1 MNGMRQRQ
9 ETTQIRDEI
18 QGIKQ
23 FASHLS
29 AFPYHLLKSFL
40 LCKLPTAGT
49 LLLNHFPTAPQHFRP
64 SVIFW
69 DIPITGKNATRVC
82 SYTGSCTNSN
92 VQSPPPK
99 AVLHPRNAGLLLKHS
114 PPPAQWYAW
123 FLLIHTARYF
133 LSALSQ
139 DITVVRAQRLMA
151 CREKKNKS
159 NLGQKKVELKIY

>member
-1 MNGMRQRQ
+1 MKGMRQRQ

-23 FASHLS
+23 FTSHLS

-69 DIPITGKNATRVC
+69 DIPITGRNATRVC
-82 SYTGSCTNSN
+82 SYTGSNSN

-99 AVLHPRNAGLLLKHS
+99 AVLRPRNAGLLLKHS
-114 PPPAQWYAW
+114 PPPAQWHAW

-139 DITVVRAQRLMA
+139 DITVVRAQGLMA

>member
-1 MNGMRQRQ
+1 MKGMRQRQ

-69 DIPITGKNATRVC
+69 DIPITGRNATRVC
-82 SYTGSCTNSN
+82 SYTGSNSN

-99 AVLHPRNAGLLLKHS
+99 AVLRPRNAGLLLKHS
-114 PPPAQWYAW
+114 PSPAQWHAW

-139 DITVVRAQRLMA
+139 DITVVRAQGLMA

>member
-1 MNGMRQRQ
+1 MKGMRQRQ

-49 LLLNHFPTAPQHFRP
+49 LISNHFPTAPQHFRP

-69 DIPITGKNATRVC
+69 DIPITGRNATRVC
-82 SYTGSCTNSN
+82 SYTGSNSN

-99 AVLHPRNAGLLLKHS
+99 AVLRPRNAGLLLKHS
-114 PPPAQWYAW
+114 PPPAQWHAW
-123 FLLIHTARYF
+123 FLLIHTVRYF

-139 DITVVRAQRLMA
+139 DITVVRAQGLMA

>member
-1 MNGMRQRQ
+1 MKGMRQRQ

-23 FASHLS
+23 FTSHLS

-69 DIPITGKNATRVC
+69 DIPITGRNATRVC
-82 SYTGSCTNSN
+82 SYTGSNSN

-99 AVLHPRNAGLLLKHS
+99 AVLRPRNAGLLLKHS

-139 DITVVRAQRLMA
+139 DITVVRAQGLMA

>member
-1 MNGMRQRQ
+1 MKGMRQRQ
-9 ETTQIRDEI
+9 ETTQIRNEI

-49 LLLNHFPTAPQHFRP
+49 LISNHFPTAPQHFRP

-69 DIPITGKNATRVC
+69 DIPITGRNATRVC
-82 SYTGSCTNSN
+82 SYTGSNSN

-99 AVLHPRNAGLLLKHS
+99 AVLRPRNAGLLLKHS
-114 PPPAQWYAW
+114 PPPAQWHAW
-123 FLLIHTARYF
+123 FLLIHTVRYF

-139 DITVVRAQRLMA
+139 DITVVRAQGLMA

>member
-1 MNGMRQRQ
+1 MKGMRQRQ
-9 ETTQIRDEI
+9 ETTQIRNEI

-49 LLLNHFPTAPQHFRP
+49 LISNHFPTAPQHFRP

-69 DIPITGKNATRVC
+69 DIPITGRNATRVC
-82 SYTGSCTNSN
+82 SYTGSNSN

-99 AVLHPRNAGLLLKHS
+99 AVLRPRNAGLLLKHS
-114 PPPAQWYAW
+114 PPPAQWHAW

-139 DITVVRAQRLMA
+139 DITVVRAQGLMA

>member
-1 MNGMRQRQ
+1 MKGMRQRQ

-49 LLLNHFPTAPQHFRP
+49 LISNHFPTAPQHFRP

-69 DIPITGKNATRVC
+69 DIPITGRNATRVC
-82 SYTGSCTNSN
+82 SYTGSNSN

-99 AVLHPRNAGLLLKHS
+99 AVLRPRNAGLLLKHS
-114 PPPAQWYAW
+114 PSPAQWHAW

-139 DITVVRAQRLMA
+139 DITVVRAQGLMA

>member
-1 MNGMRQRQ
+1 MKGMRQRQ

-23 FASHLS
+23 FTSHLS

-69 DIPITGKNATRVC
+69 DIPITGRNATRVC
-82 SYTGSCTNSN
+82 SYTGSNSN

-114 PPPAQWYAW
+114 PPPAQWHAW

-139 DITVVRAQRLMA
+139 DITVVRAQGLMA

>member
-1 MNGMRQRQ
+1 MKGMRQRQ

-23 FASHLS
+23 FTSHLS

-49 LLLNHFPTAPQHFRP
+49 LISNHFPTAPQHFRP

-69 DIPITGKNATRVC
+69 DIPITGRNATRVC
-82 SYTGSCTNSN
+82 SYTGSNSN

-99 AVLHPRNAGLLLKHS
+99 AVLRPRNAGLLLKHS
-114 PPPAQWYAW
+114 PSPAQWHAW

-139 DITVVRAQRLMA
+139 DITVVRAQGLMA

>member
-1 MNGMRQRQ
+1 MKGMRQRQ

-49 LLLNHFPTAPQHFRP
+49 LISNHFPTAPQHFRP

-69 DIPITGKNATRVC
+69 DIPITGRNATRVC
-82 SYTGSCTNSN
+82 SYTGSNSN

-99 AVLHPRNAGLLLKHS
+99 AVLRPRNAGLLLKHS
-114 PPPAQWYAW
+114 PPPAQWHAW

-139 DITVVRAQRLMA
+139 DITVVRAQGLMA